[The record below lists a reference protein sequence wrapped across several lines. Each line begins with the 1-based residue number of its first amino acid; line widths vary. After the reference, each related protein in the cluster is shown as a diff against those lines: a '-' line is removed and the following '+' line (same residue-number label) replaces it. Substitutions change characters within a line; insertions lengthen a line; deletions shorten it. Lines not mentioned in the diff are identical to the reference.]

1 MTSGL
6 TFGKKLRRLRQNNEL
21 TQEQLALIFK
31 NTQSSIVRYEKGHGV
46 PDLDTLKLIAD
57 YFNISIDYLVDR
69 SPLKENATDIERIIN
84 ETINELEA
92 ENTLMFMK
100 NGKLDDEMSRLLKA
114 AIKSSITLINNLKK

>member
-1 MTSGL
+1 M
-6 TFGKKLRRLRQNNEL
+6 
-21 TQEQLALIFK
+21 
-31 NTQSSIVRYEKGHGV
+31 

-92 ENTLMFMK
+92 KNTLMFMK
-100 NGKLDDEMSRLLKA
+100 NGKMDDEMSRLLKA
-114 AIKSSITLINNLKK
+114 TIKGSITLINNLKK

>member
-6 TFGKKLRRLRQNNEL
+6 TFGKKLRRLRQSNEL
-21 TQEQLALIFK
+21 TQEQLALILK
-31 NTQSSIVRYEKGHGV
+31 NTQSSIVRYEKDHGV

-69 SPLKENATDIERIIN
+69 KPLKENATDIERTIN

-92 ENTLMFMK
+92 ENPLMFMK
-100 NGKLDDEMSRLLKA
+100 NGKVDDETSRLLKA
-114 AIKSSITLINNLKK
+114 AIKSSLTLINNLQK